1 MGRRAAAPALCC
13 CAAALKRGVGAVRE
27 YRLWSRF
34 AGGRTTGQTG
44 SSSSPLH
51 DPSLV
56 VRGDSPGDRAKAQPN
71 PTARRQLVLKV
82 MLGVV
87 AAPGLIALATG
98 STTAWWVFVGMLA
111 VFGAYLVVVF
121 HARRLRAEREINVAF
136 FGRANAADAGLE
148 EVFSDAD
155 GHQLDEVG
163 A

>member
-1 MGRRAAAPALCC
+1 M
-13 CAAALKRGVGAVRE
+13 RE
-27 YRLWSRF
+27 YRFWSRF
-34 AGGRTTGQTG
+34 ARGRTTGQTR

-98 STTAWWVFVGMLA
+98 SSTAWWAFVGMLA
-111 VFGAYLVVVF
+111 VFGAYLAVVF

-136 FGRANAADAGLE
+136 FGRANAADTGLE

-155 GHQLDEVG
+155 AHQLDEVG